1 MVSLVIYFEVSRSSC
16 KQARQEHK
24 MDGIDKK
31 TEPEGGAAITEKEEN
46 GLKKFDIYK
55 QIGPISRPNNGW
67 TKELNYISWD
77 DREPVYDIRTWNEDH
92 TAYGKGVT
100 VTAGEMVVLKEL
112 LQSRNVF

>member
-1 MVSLVIYFEVSRSSC
+1 
-16 KQARQEHK
+16 
-24 MDGIDKK
+24 MDGIEKK
-31 TEPEGGAAITEKEEN
+31 IGLEGGAAITAKEEN
-46 GLKKFDIYK
+46 GLQKFDIYK

>member
-1 MVSLVIYFEVSRSSC
+1 MKE
-16 KQARQEHK
+16 K
-24 MDGIDKK
+24 MKK
-31 TEPEGGAAITEKEEN
+31 TKIVCTIGPASESPKM
-46 GLKKFDIYK
+46 LKKLVLA
-55 QIGPISRPNNGW
+55 GM
-67 TKELNYISWD
+67 NYISWD